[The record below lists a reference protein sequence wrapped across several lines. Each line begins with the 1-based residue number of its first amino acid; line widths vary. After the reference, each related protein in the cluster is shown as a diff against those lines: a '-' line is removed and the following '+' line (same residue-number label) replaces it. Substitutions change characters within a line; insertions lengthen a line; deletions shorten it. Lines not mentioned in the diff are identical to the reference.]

1 MATEEYQELREEQIE
16 KEERGEKLDR
26 ELAELH
32 QELRVALPGVEVLFG
47 FQLSLPFTQRFNSIA
62 PLQEVVY
69 LGAFL
74 ATAVANCLLIAPVA
88 FHRLR
93 WRQYDKDKLLRLGN
107 RMLVTGLVFL
117 ACSLAGMVFVVT
129 DMILGRM
136 YSAAISGV
144 LALLFAWLWFAL
156 PIGRRLEEERRT
168 EHRPRP
174 A

>member
-1 MATEEYQELREEQIE
+1 MPTTEDERRKAEQEDPG
-16 KEERGEKLDR
+16 ERLDR

-47 FQLSLPFTQRFNSIA
+47 FQLGLPFTQRFNSIT

-69 LGAFL
+69 MSSFL
-74 ATAVANCLLIAPVA
+74 ATAVAISLLIAPVA

-117 ACSLAGMVFVVT
+117 AGSFAGMVFVVT
-129 DMILGRM
+129 DMILGRS
-136 YSAAISGV
+136 YSAVMSGV
-144 LALLFAWLWFAL
+144 LLLLFGWLWFAL
-156 PIGRRLEEERRT
+156 PLSRRLQKDE
-168 EHRPRP
+168 
-174 A
+174 

>member
-1 MATEEYQELREEQIE
+1 MPTTED
-16 KEERGEKLDR
+16 ERRKAEHEDPGEKLDR

-47 FQLSLPFTQRFNSIA
+47 FQLGLPFTQRFNSIA

-69 LGAFL
+69 LGSFL
-74 ATAVANCLLIAPVA
+74 ATAVAIALLIAPVA

-117 ACSLAGMVFVVT
+117 AASFAGMVFVVT
-129 DMILGRM
+129 DMILGRS
-136 YSAAISGV
+136 YSAVMSGV
-144 LALLFAWLWFAL
+144 LLLLFGWLWFAL
-156 PIGRRLEEERRT
+156 PLGRRLQKDD
-168 EHRPRP
+168 
-174 A
+174 

>member
-1 MATEEYQELREEQIE
+1 MPTTEDERRKAEQEDPG
-16 KEERGEKLDR
+16 ERLDR

-47 FQLSLPFTQRFNSIA
+47 FQLGLPFTQRFNSIT

-69 LGAFL
+69 MSSFL
-74 ATAVANCLLIAPVA
+74 ATAVAISLLIAPVA

-117 ACSLAGMVFVVT
+117 AASFAGMVFVVT
-129 DMILGRM
+129 DMILGRS
-136 YSAAISGV
+136 YSAVMSA
-144 LALLFAWLWFAL
+144 ALLLLFGWLWFAL
-156 PIGRRLEEERRT
+156 PLSRRLQKDE
-168 EHRPRP
+168 
-174 A
+174 